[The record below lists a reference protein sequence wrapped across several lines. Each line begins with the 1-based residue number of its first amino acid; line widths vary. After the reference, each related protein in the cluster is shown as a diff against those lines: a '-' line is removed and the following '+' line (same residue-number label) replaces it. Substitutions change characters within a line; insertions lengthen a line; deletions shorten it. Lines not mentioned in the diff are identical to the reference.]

1 MRLPVDGSAFVHHI
15 FSMIFVSG
23 RMMMKVLASILAGA
37 AVLAMGASAAS
48 AETLAEKGEARL
60 AKMLEGRIA
69 GEPVSC
75 ITAIRSNGLRVI
87 EHVGVV
93 YDAGKTIYVSRPSDP
108 KSLGPWD
115 VPIFERL
122 GSQLCKTDLVRTV
135 DRTNGFTTGVVFL
148 GDFVPYTK
156 QG

>member
-1 MRLPVDGSAFVHHI
+1 
-15 FSMIFVSG
+15 
-23 RMMMKVLASILAGA
+23 MKFASILAGA

-60 AKMLEGRIA
+60 AKMLEGRTA